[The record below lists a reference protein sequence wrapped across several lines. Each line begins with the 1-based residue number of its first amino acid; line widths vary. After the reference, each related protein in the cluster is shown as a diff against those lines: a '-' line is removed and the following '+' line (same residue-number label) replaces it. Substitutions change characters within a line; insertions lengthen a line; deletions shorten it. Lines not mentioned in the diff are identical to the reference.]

1 MIIVVI
7 MQYTVR
13 LISTRINLENYP
25 FKKLM
30 LVPRKSEELR
40 IKEQGM
46 RQWQANVRRDP
57 PGYESNP

>member
-1 MIIVVI
+1 
-7 MQYTVR
+7 
-13 LISTRINLENYP
+13 
-25 FKKLM
+25 M